1 MVCSTM
7 DEGIYGGLKM
17 ETGIKFCLWFKNG
30 TYIEHTTK
38 KEDLSNLVEY
48 DTYQKDLLRTMEL
61 IKEAFRKNENA
72 QVSIDGLI
80 IKVSELLAFEIKESE
95 E

>member
-1 MVCSTM
+1 
-7 DEGIYGGLKM
+7 M
-17 ETGIKFCLWFKNG
+17 EKDIKFCLWFKNG
-30 TYIEHTTK
+30 TYIEHITK
-38 KEDLSNLVEY
+38 KEDLNNLEEY

-80 IKVSELLAFEIKESE
+80 IRASELLAFEIKEME
-95 E
+95 G

>member
-1 MVCSTM
+1 
-7 DEGIYGGLKM
+7 M

-30 TYIEHTTK
+30 THIEHVTK
-38 KEDLSNLVEY
+38 KEDLNNLAEY
-48 DTYQKDLLRTMEL
+48 DTYQKGLLRTMEFV
-61 IKEAFRKNENA
+61 KKAFRENVNA

-80 IKVSELLAFEIKESE
+80 VRVSELLAFEIKESE